1 MNAGLPQQPTPV
13 LGRYR
18 LLMELGRGG
27 MAHVYLALVS
37 GLAGFSK
44 LVVLKVMR
52 DELREHPASLAMFLG
67 EARLAARMHH
77 PNVVQTSE
85 VGEDGGR
92 YFICMEYLEGQTL
105 SRLLKNTIDG
115 SLPLAARLEIICQM
129 LDGVSYLHAFS
140 DLDGTPL
147 ELVHR
152 DISPNNIF
160 ITFDGGVKVL
170 DFGVAKA
177 AGISHVTESG
187 TFKGKLGYA
196 APEQIFGRSDQRSDV
211 FAAGVLLW
219 EILTY
224 RRLTQDRTQTEI
236 VQGRIAGAESELML
250 EKAGDVAPELMA
262 ICGKAASKAPEDRYP
277 TASAM
282 RQALREYIEQNGL
295 DYPSQKLRELLQSR
309 FEDERS
315 EMRLQIDQRMKQV
328 QLEDELPQEHGR
340 TSLVPSS
347 GPVSGISASARHAPL
362 ATSIPPA
369 ARGRLLAAAAVLAL
383 LAGLAGA
390 FVMRLSPRAPAAPP
404 SAGATGGRN
413 SAPAAT
419 TPTTALVRL
428 RLSAEPPNAELMLD
442 GAKLSGNPFMGQ
454 LAKDQA
460 LHRLEVTAPGR
471 RSDVRMIAFDEDLQL
486 HVVLVPATNPTPA
499 APTAGKASARKNDSN
514 GDSEADSDFVHK
526 PQSLK
531 SARPIDNADPYAP

>member
-1 MNAGLPQQPTPV
+1 VNAGLSSQPTIA

-27 MAHVYLALVS
+27 MAHVYLALIS
-37 GLAGFSK
+37 GLAGFNK

-52 DELREHPASLAMFLG
+52 DELREHPASLNMFLG

-105 SRLLKNTIDG
+105 SLLLKKTIDG
-115 SLPLAARLEIICQM
+115 SLPVAARLEIICQM
-129 LDGVSYLHAFS
+129 LEGIAYLHGFT

-147 ELVHR
+147 DLVHR

-160 ITFDGGVKVL
+160 ITFEGGVKVL

-219 EILTY
+219 EVLTY
-224 RRLTQDRTQTEI
+224 RRLTQDRTETEI
-236 VQGRIAGAESELML
+236 VQGRIAGAESQLML
-250 EKAGDVAPELMA
+250 ERGGDVAPELMA
-262 ICGKAASKAPEDRYP
+262 ICAKATAKAPEDRYP

-282 RQALREYIEQNGL
+282 REAIRDYIDRSGL
-295 DYPSQKLRELLQSR
+295 DFPTQKLRDLLQTLY
-309 FEDERS
+309 EEERG
-315 EMRLQIDQRMKQV
+315 EMRRQIDQRMKQA
-328 QLEDELPQEHGR
+328 QLEDDHPEYAGG
-340 TSLVPSS
+340 SVVPSAA
-347 GPVSGISASARHAPL
+347 PVFGGSPGSQSASSAPL
-362 ATSIPPA
+362 AASIPPA
-369 ARGRLLAAAAVLAL
+369 ARGKLLVAGAVVAL

-390 FVMRLSPRAPAAPP
+390 LVMRLSPNPPRA
-404 SAGATGGRN
+404 S
-413 SAPAAT
+413 SAPASAGSADDAPAT
-419 TPTTALVRL
+419 SAPSAALVRL
-428 RLSAEPPNAELMLD
+428 RLSSDPANAELLLD
-442 GAKLSGNPFMGQ
+442 GAKLAGNPFTGQ
-454 LAKDQA
+454 LPKDQA
-460 LHRLEVTAPGR
+460 LHRLEVRAAGR
-471 RSDVRMIAFDEDLQL
+471 RTDVRMIPFDEDLEL
-486 HVVLVPATNPTPA
+486 RVELAPAPPA
-499 APTAGKASARKNDSN
+499 IAPPSSKASRKDDASSRENT
-514 GDSEADSDFVHK
+514 SDFVHK
-526 PQSLK
+526 SNKP
-531 SARPIDNADPYAP
+531 ARPIDNTDPYGP